1 MKGRDGKMKTT
12 IDTKIYSNY
21 INNEWRE
28 SVSEKTITS
37 INPANK
43 EVVGYVQD
51 STEDELNQA
60 VEAADNAKKEWR
72 KLGQSARGQL
82 LFKAANIL
90 ESKMNEIAESMTKEM
105 GKTLPEAKGETA
117 RGIAILRYYAGE
129 GMRKDGDVIPST
141 DKDALMF
148 TKRTPL
154 GVVGVI
160 TPWNFPVAIPIWKIA
175 PALVYGNTIV
185 FKPASEAAVTA
196 AKVVECFADA
206 GFPKGVLNFVTGA
219 GSTIGQRLI
228 DHPKLNGITFTGS
241 ESIGQR
247 VARAA
252 SAAGIKYQLEMGGK
266 NPVIV
271 TKDANLELAVEAVI
285 SGGFRS
291 SGQKCTAS
299 SRVIVEST
307 IYDEFKH
314 KLIKA
319 TEKITIGDG
328 LEEGI
333 WMGPCASESQF
344 NTFKKYV
351 EKGKQE
357 GARLVHGGEVLTGE
371 KYSNGFFV
379 TPAIFDDVTSEMVI
393 AQEEV
398 FGPFIALIKAQDL
411 GEAIELANNTRY
423 GLSASIFTSD
433 ISSIMEFI
441 DEIEA
446 GLVRINAESAGV
458 ELQAPFGGMKASSS
472 GSREQGEAAKEFYT
486 AIKTV
491 FIKGS

>member
-1 MKGRDGKMKTT
+1 MKTT
-12 IDTKIYSNY
+12 IETKTYSNF
-21 INNEWRE
+21 INNEWKE
-28 SVSEKTITS
+28 SASGKFIES
-37 INPANK
+37 INPATK
-43 EVVGYVQD
+43 EAVGYVQK
-51 STEDELNQA
+51 STEEELNQA
-60 VEAADNAKKEWR
+60 VEAASKAKKAWR
-72 KLGQSARGQL
+72 KLGQAARGQL
-82 LFKAANIL
+82 LFQAANIL
-90 ESKMNEIAESMTKEM
+90 ESRLDEIAESMTREM

-148 TKRTPL
+148 TKRAPL

-175 PALVYGNTIV
+175 PALVYGNTVV

-196 AKVVECFADA
+196 AKVVECFAEA
-206 GFPKGVLNFVTGA
+206 GFPEGVFNFVTGS
-219 GSTIGQRLI
+219 GSVVGQGLI
-228 DHPKLNGITFTGS
+228 EHPKLNAITFTGS
-241 ESIGQR
+241 ESVGQG
-247 VARAA
+247 VAKAA
-252 SAAGIKYQLEMGGK
+252 AARGIKFQLEMGGK

-271 TKDANLELAVEAVI
+271 TKNANLDLAVEAVI

-299 SRVIVEST
+299 SRVIVESEV
-307 IYDEFKH
+307 YNEFKQ
-314 KLIKA
+314 KLVEA
-319 TEKITIGDG
+319 SEKITIGNG

-344 NTFKKYV
+344 NTFNKYIDI
-351 EKGKQE
+351 GKNE
-357 GARLVHGGEVLTGE
+357 GARLVHGGEVLTGGE
-371 KYSNGFFV
+371 YDKGFFV
-379 TPAIFDDVTSEMVI
+379 KPAIFEEVTPEMSI
-393 AQEEV
+393 AQEEI
-398 FGPFIALIKAQDL
+398 FGPVIALIRAVDL
-411 GEAIELANNTRY
+411 EEAIDLANNTKY

-433 ISSIMEFI
+433 ISSILEFI

-458 ELQAPFGGMKASSS
+458 ELQAPFGGMKSSS
-472 GSREQGEAAKEFYT
+472 TGSREQGEAAKEFYT

>member
-1 MKGRDGKMKTT
+1 MKTT
-12 IDTKIYSNY
+12 IETTTYRNF
-21 INNEWRE
+21 INNEWAE
-28 SVSEKTITS
+28 SASGKVIKS

-43 EVVGYVQD
+43 EAVGYVQK
-51 STEDELNQA
+51 STEEELNLA
-60 VEAADNAKKEWR
+60 VEAAHNAKKAWR
-72 KLGQSARGQL
+72 KLGQAARGQL
-82 LFKAANIL
+82 LFQTANLL
-90 ESKMNEIAESMTKEM
+90 EARLDDIAKTMTKEM

-117 RGIAILRYYAGE
+117 RGVAILRYYAGE

-175 PALVYGNTIV
+175 PALVYGNTVV

-196 AKVVECFADA
+196 AKVVECFAAA
-206 GFPKGVLNFVTGA
+206 GFPEGVLNFVTGS
-219 GSTIGQRLI
+219 GSVIGQGLI
-228 DHPKLNGITFTGS
+228 DHPKLNAITFTGS
-241 ESIGQR
+241 EGVGQS
-247 VARAA
+247 VAKAA
-252 SAAGIKYQLEMGGK
+252 AVRGIKFQLEMGGK

-271 TKDANLELAVEAVI
+271 TKNANLDLAVEAVI

-299 SRVIVEST
+299 SRVIVESEV
-307 IYDEFKH
+307 YNDFKQ
-314 KLIKA
+314 KLIEA
-319 TEKITIGDG
+319 SEKITVGNG

-333 WMGPCASESQF
+333 WMGPCASENQF
-344 NTFKKYV
+344 NTFKKYI
-351 EKGKQE
+351 EIGKNE
-357 GARLVHGGEVLTGE
+357 GARLVHGGEVLTGGE
-371 KYSNGFFV
+371 YDNGFFV
-379 TPAIFDDVTSEMVI
+379 KPAIFEEVTPDMTI
-393 AQEEV
+393 AQEEI
-398 FGPFIALIKAQDL
+398 FGPVIALIRAVDFE
-411 GEAIELANNTRY
+411 EAIELANNTKY

-433 ISSIMEFI
+433 ISSILNFI

-458 ELQAPFGGMKASSS
+458 ELQAPFGGIKASST

>member
-1 MKGRDGKMKTT
+1 MKTT
-12 IDTKIYSNY
+12 VETKTFRNF
-21 INNEWRE
+21 INNQWIE
-28 SVSEKTITS
+28 SASGNVIES
-37 INPANK
+37 INPATK
-43 EVVGYVQD
+43 EAVGYVQK
-51 STEDELNQA
+51 SAEEELNGA
-60 VEAADNAKKEWR
+60 VEAAFNAKKAWR
-72 KLGQSARGQL
+72 KLGQAARGQL
-82 LFKAANIL
+82 LFQTANIL
-90 ESKMNEIAESMTKEM
+90 ESRLDEIAESMTREM

-148 TKRTPL
+148 TKRAPL

-175 PALVYGNTIV
+175 PALVYGNTVV

-196 AKVVECFADA
+196 AKVVECFAEA
-206 GFPKGVLNFVTGA
+206 GFPEGVLNFVTGSGA
-219 GSTIGQRLI
+219 VIGQGLI
-228 DHPKLNGITFTGS
+228 DHPKLNAITFTGS
-241 ESIGQR
+241 ETVGQG
-247 VARAA
+247 VAKAA
-252 SAAGIKYQLEMGGK
+252 AARGIKFQLEMGGK

-271 TKDANLELAVEAVI
+271 TKNANLDQAVEAVI

-299 SRVIVEST
+299 SRVIVESDV
-307 IYDEFKH
+307 YNEFKQ
-314 KLIKA
+314 KLIEA
-319 TEKITIGDG
+319 SEKITIGNG

-344 NTFKKYV
+344 NTFNKYI
-351 EKGKQE
+351 EIGKNE
-357 GARLVHGGEVLTGE
+357 GARLVHGGEVLTGGE
-371 KYSNGFFV
+371 FDKGFFV
-379 TPAIFDDVTSEMVI
+379 KPAIFEDVTPDMTI
-393 AQEEV
+393 AQEEI
-398 FGPFIALIKAQDL
+398 FGPVIALIRAVDL
-411 GEAIELANNTRY
+411 EEAIDLANNTKY

-433 ISSIMEFI
+433 ISSILEFI

-458 ELQAPFGGMKASSS
+458 ELQAPFGGMKASST

>member
-1 MKGRDGKMKTT
+1 MTSTAFETKT
-12 IDTKIYSNY
+12 YQNF
-21 INNEWRE
+21 INNEWT
-28 SVSEKTITS
+28 SGSSSETIES
-37 INPANK
+37 INPATK
-43 EVVGYVQD
+43 EIVGLVQK
-51 STEDELNQA
+51 STEEDLNKA
-60 VEAADNAKKEWR
+60 LEAAHEAKKEWR
-72 KLGQSARGQL
+72 RIGQAARGQL

-90 ESKMNEIAESMTKEM
+90 EENLDHIAETMTREM

-160 TPWNFPVAIPIWKIA
+160 TPWNFPVAIPIWKLA
-175 PALVYGNTIV
+175 PALVYGNTVV
-185 FKPASEAAVTA
+185 FKPATEGAVTA
-196 AKVVECFADA
+196 AKVVECFAQA
-206 GFPKGVLNFVTGA
+206 GFPAGVFNFITGS
-219 GSTIGQRLI
+219 GSVVGQGLI
-228 DHPKLNGITFTGS
+228 DHPKVNAMTFTGS
-241 ESIGQR
+241 EAVGQS
-247 VARAA
+247 VAK
-252 SAAGIKYQLEMGGK
+252 SAAARGIKFQLEMGGK

-271 TKDANLELAVEAVI
+271 TKDANINQAVEAVI

-299 SRVIVEST
+299 SRVIVEEAV
-307 IYDEFKH
+307 YDEFKE
-314 KLIKA
+314 KLVAESK
-319 TEKITIGDG
+319 KITVGNG
-328 LEEGI
+328 LNEGV

-344 NTFKKYV
+344 KTVTEYI
-351 EKGKQE
+351 EKGRQE
-357 GARLVHGGEVLTGE
+357 GAQLIHGGEVLTGGE
-371 KYSNGFFV
+371 YDHGFYV
-379 TPAIFDDVTSEMVI
+379 TPAIFENVTTDMAI
-393 AQEEV
+393 AQEEI
-398 FGPFIALIKAQDL
+398 FGPVIALLKASDL
-411 GEAIELANNTRY
+411 EEAIEIANNTKY
-423 GLSASIFTSD
+423 GLSASIFTSN
-433 ISSIMEFI
+433 ISSLLEFV

-458 ELQAPFGGMKASSS
+458 ELQAPFGGMKASST

>member
-1 MKGRDGKMKTT
+1 MTSTAFETKT
-12 IDTKIYSNY
+12 YQNF
-21 INNEWRE
+21 INNEWT
-28 SVSEKTITS
+28 SGSSSETIES
-37 INPANK
+37 INPATK
-43 EVVGYVQD
+43 EIVGLVQK
-51 STEDELNQA
+51 STEEDLNKA
-60 VEAADNAKKEWR
+60 VEAAHEAKKEWR
-72 KLGQSARGQL
+72 RVGQAARGQL

-90 ESKMNEIAESMTKEM
+90 EENLDHIAETMTREM

-160 TPWNFPVAIPIWKIA
+160 TPWNFPVAIPIWKLA
-175 PALVYGNTIV
+175 PALVYGNTVV
-185 FKPASEAAVTA
+185 FKPATEGAVTA
-196 AKVVECFADA
+196 AKVVECFAQA
-206 GFPKGVLNFVTGA
+206 GFPAGVFNFITGS
-219 GSTIGQRLI
+219 GSVVGQGLI
-228 DHPKLNGITFTGS
+228 DHPKVNAMTFTGS
-241 ESIGQR
+241 EAVGQS
-247 VARAA
+247 VAK
-252 SAAGIKYQLEMGGK
+252 SAAARGIKFQLEMGGK

-271 TKDANLELAVEAVI
+271 TKDANINQAVEAVI

-299 SRVIVEST
+299 SRVIVEEAV
-307 IYDEFKH
+307 YDEFKE
-314 KLIKA
+314 KLVAESK
-319 TEKITIGDG
+319 KITVGNG
-328 LEEGI
+328 LNEGV

-344 NTFKKYV
+344 KTVTEYI
-351 EKGKQE
+351 EKGQQE
-357 GARLVHGGEVLTGE
+357 GAQLIHGGEVLTGGE
-371 KYSNGFFV
+371 YDHGFYV
-379 TPAIFDDVTSEMVI
+379 TPAIFENVTTDMAI
-393 AQEEV
+393 AQEEI
-398 FGPFIALIKAQDL
+398 FGPVIALLKASDL
-411 GEAIELANNTRY
+411 EEAIEIANKTKY
-423 GLSASIFTSD
+423 GLSASIFTSN
-433 ISSIMEFI
+433 ISSLLEFV

-458 ELQAPFGGMKASSS
+458 ELQAPFGGMKASST